1 MVKYINKLVLLLSIF
16 LIIGSTTAAAA
27 EPSLSDILN
36 TTYGVGHWVEIN
48 QYIFND
54 GGSQVVTLIR
64 AEYSSYANPTGWYDA
79 TTGVET
85 LLLAS
90 DAVGGTANFQPNVN
104 FGMYTNDGGS
114 NTFYTEMSKNADG
127 LQHARIFMVD
137 TNNDN
142 TKDGFAIAFED
153 TLGGGDNDFNDVVIQ
168 LTGNGLT
175 AIPEFPT
182 VALPIAAILGLA
194 FIFQRRKDE

>member
-16 LIIGSTTAAAA
+16 LIIGSTTAAA

-54 GGSQVVTLIR
+54 GGNQVVTLIR
-64 AEYSSYANPTGWYDA
+64 AEYSGYGNPTGWYNA
-79 TTGVET
+79 NTGVET
-85 LLLAS
+85 LLLAN
-90 DAVGGTANFQPNVN
+90 DTVGNTINFLPGVN
-104 FGMYTNDGGS
+104 FGLYTDTDGGA
-114 NTFYTEMSKNADG
+114 TFYTEMSKNADT
-127 LQHARIFMVD
+127 LQHAKVFMVD
-137 TNNDN
+137 TNSDN

-153 TLGGGDNDFNDVVIQ
+153 TYGGGDNDFNDVVIQ
-168 LTGNGLT
+168 LTGDGLT

-182 VALPIAAILGLA
+182 IALPIAAILGLA